1 MDLENPAC
9 KEALGTVPFV
19 IHEETRAKPV
29 PKQPPARVSR
39 TPALWVGKGNCG
51 GLRRLK

>member
-9 KEALGTVPFV
+9 KEALGTVPLV

-29 PKQPPARVSR
+29 PKQLSV
-39 TPALWVGKGNCG
+39 TFKNVIVNLTQDWC
-51 GLRRLK
+51 